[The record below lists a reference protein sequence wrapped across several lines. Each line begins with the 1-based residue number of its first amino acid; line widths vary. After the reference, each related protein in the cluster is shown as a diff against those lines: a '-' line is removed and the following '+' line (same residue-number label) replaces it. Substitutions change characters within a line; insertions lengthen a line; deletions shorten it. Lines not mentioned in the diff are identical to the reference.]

1 MGATTWT
8 WNTERKSFSSWER
21 TSAQPHDTAWTI
33 LYYPMWKH
41 FRLFPS
47 HCVFLPNLSCILFHT
62 AVGPI
67 FSFYLPLAP
76 TVSSVPLSFPPLFLT
91 LPVYTIFHL
100 FLTTGAIELFSR
112 NMECFWNTIFFR
124 FTLKIISTWGGRVG
138 TAGFFSEIFLD
149 FCIQLRADIVS
160 HCSCLFTVC

>member
-1 MGATTWT
+1 MNVEHGEKIFLFLGENIRAASRYSLDHFVLPDVKT
-8 WNTERKSFSSWER
+8 FSLPLRFPPQSL
-21 TSAQPHDTAWTI
+21 
-33 LYYPMWKH
+33 LY
-41 FRLFPS
+41 S
-47 HCVFLPNLSCILFHT
+47 LSYCRRSY
-62 AVGPI
+62 I
-67 FSFYLPLAP
+67 FVLLAP

-112 NMECFWNTIFFR
+112 NMGCFWNTIFFR

-138 TAGFFSEIFLD
+138 TAGFFSEIFLG

-160 HCSCLFTVC
+160 PCSCFFRVC